1 MTDTA
6 TPIDEITLDWTE
18 LDNVKAGLADLLV
31 MSKDSLLA
39 NLPVLNQLDKKN
51 LHRLNAGVS
60 GDIDMYVSKVEAIYA
75 RHATKSGKTS
85 DLDDLGLWHDC
96 MYQYS
101 EVSMEAMNHLQ
112 SSIANLNAKI
122 RKAIETQTTEGT
134 THE

>member
-1 MTDTA
+1 
-6 TPIDEITLDWTE
+6 
-18 LDNVKAGLADLLV
+18 